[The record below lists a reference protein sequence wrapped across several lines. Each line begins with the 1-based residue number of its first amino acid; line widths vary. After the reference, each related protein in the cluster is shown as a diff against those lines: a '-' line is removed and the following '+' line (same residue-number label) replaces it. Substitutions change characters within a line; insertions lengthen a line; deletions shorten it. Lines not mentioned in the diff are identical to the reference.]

1 MSLLREGN
9 AVKQCSQSRLSPAWA
24 VEMSLQRGDPVGG
37 DGCTAQ
43 TRPGWEG
50 WMFSVCAQCHPSP
63 KTRLGKEGCAL
74 QGLQRGYHP
83 NLQTPC
89 IFQLFKKKLCPN
101 SSILHSVWAA
111 MLCML
116 LKIPVTLKCTF
127 SLCLSLAI
135 PPNKNIPSWREE

>member
-63 KTRLGKEGCAL
+63 KTRLGEEGCAL

-83 NLQTPC
+83 NLPTPC
-89 IFQLFKKKLCPN
+89 IFQLFKKSCAQILPFSTPFGLQCYAFKN
-101 SSILHSVWAA
+101 SCYAKMHHQFVSV
-111 MLCML
+111 
-116 LKIPVTLKCTF
+116 T
-127 SLCLSLAI
+127 SYS
-135 PPNKNIPSWREE
+135 S